1 MGIIRAISVSGEKG
15 AKKTNVSAAILKEN
29 FGIVGDAHAGGE
41 RQVSFLDMS
50 SVDKMRQRGSNVK
63 PGDFAENLTTEGLG
77 VSGLCVG
84 MKLRAGKDA
93 LLEITHVGKVCHRR
107 CRIYDEVGDCVMPK
121 EGVFAKV
128 LAGGAIKVND
138 SMEVVTDEKERS

>member
-1 MGIIRAISVSGEKG
+1 MGIIRAISISGEKG
-15 AKKTNVSAAILKEN
+15 TKKKNVSEAVLKEN
-29 FGIVGDAHAGGE
+29 FGIVGDAHAGSE

-50 SVDKMRQRGSNVK
+50 SVEKMRQKGSKVQ
-63 PGDFAENLTTEGLG
+63 PGDFAENLTTEGFG
-77 VSGLCVG
+77 AAGLCVG

-107 CRIYDEVGDCVMPK
+107 CRIYDEAGDCVMPK

-128 LAGGAIKVND
+128 LAGGAIKIND
-138 SMEVVTDEKERS
+138 LLEVITNEKERN